1 MKGEIALLQKHKVS
15 KMSCALVP
23 GQTFEGTL
31 EQEAHFLEMSKKIFL
46 LAGGMAVQ
54 KFGTKLEKE
63 QEALSNLAD
72 MMIDIYALESAL
84 RVPQANRTHIRG
96 KATSMIEMTQVFA
109 YEAFQR
115 IEALAKETLASV
127 ETGDIA
133 DACRCS
139 KTDALH
145 AGRYGGPQARSRP
158 AWSRTSGT
166 RCNTRQRQ

>member
-1 MKGEIALLQKHKVS
+1 
-15 KMSCALVP
+15 
-23 GQTFEGTL
+23 
-31 EQEAHFLEMSKKIFL
+31 MSKKIFL

-84 RVPQANRTHIRG
+84 LRTRKQIERTSEE
-96 KATSMIEMTQVFA
+96 KAASMIEMTQVFA

-127 ETGDIA
+127 ETGDML
-133 DACRCS
+133 RMQLS
-139 KTDALH
+139 VLKTDALH
-145 AGRYGGPQARSRP
+145 AGRYGGPQAQHRSPRGQER
-158 AWSRTSGT
+158 AVHGVT
-166 RCNTRQRQ
+166 RVNANKMRK